1 MSKINWSKALVDYLK
16 DETQSYASVARKHGV
31 SLQAVK
37 KRASREEWQGLRQK
51 SIQKVNQELPEL
63 IGESMADINARHV
76 QIGRALQAVALK
88 VIKEKNLEPENFMQA
103 VRSIAEGVKIERETL
118 DMKEARE
125 LRVREVIERDRG
137 IFNTPEMARKYAY
150 KTPITQSSKSL
161 LAVAPV
167 NRPSD
172 QTTSNK
178 PVVDPKLLEQIQ
190 ERLLQIQENA
200 NKLKGKLEAKQADIE
215 SSASLSGWH

>member
-51 SIQKVNQELPEL
+51 SIQKVNQRLPE
-63 IGESMADINARHV
+63 ITGEAVAMINARHA

-125 LRVREVIERDRG
+125 LKVRGGTDRWG
-137 IFNTPEMARKYAY
+137 VFNNPEMARKYAI
-150 KTPITQSSKSL
+150 KEIPIIQSPKPL

-172 QTTSNK
+172 QTPSNK
-178 PVVDPKLLEQIQ
+178 PVIDPKLLEQIQ